1 MNPGR
6 LQQTGAVSAPKKK
19 EDQDMGIFGDDK
31 IQDVQIEALQS
42 HVRKLTEDVQQN
54 QLDLADIRISLMTL
68 QGALKEKLSVADVD
82 PDLLELNK
90 DLAEAR
96 QESEKVA
103 AAAEESWNTL
113 QKGASESFKTLRDSI
128 QKAAE
133 RLTQE

>member
-1 MNPGR
+1 
-6 LQQTGAVSAPKKK
+6 
-19 EDQDMGIFGDDK
+19 MGIFGDDK

-90 DLAEAR
+90 GLAEAR
-96 QESEKVA
+96 EESEKVA

-113 QKGASESFKTLRDSI
+113 QKGASESFKTLRESI

>member
-1 MNPGR
+1 
-6 LQQTGAVSAPKKK
+6 
-19 EDQDMGIFGDDK
+19 MGIFGDDK
-31 IQDVQIEALQS
+31 IQDVQIETLQS

-68 QGALKEKLSVADVD
+68 QGALKEKISVADID

-90 DLAEAR
+90 ELAKAR

-113 QKGASESFKTLRDSI
+113 QKGARESFKTLHESI
-128 QKAAE
+128 QKAAK
-133 RLTQE
+133 RLAQE